1 MNQPDLTSQTIPPI
15 LTSMRL
21 TYSIYEAKAK
31 LSEILRVV
39 RQGRRITITDRGR
52 AVARIVPI
60 GEDQGLEQ
68 RLADLVAAGILSPP
82 TGATLPGPEAGE
94 ARPGAFERFLRER
107 D

>member
-1 MNQPDLTSQTIPPI
+1 
-15 LTSMRL
+15 MRL

-39 RQGRRITITDRGR
+39 SQGHRITITDRGR
-52 AVARIVPI
+52 EVARIVPI
-60 GEDQGLEQ
+60 GEDEGLEQ
-68 RLADLVAAGILSPP
+68 RLNDLVAAGILSSP

-94 ARPGAFERFLRER
+94 SRPGAFERFLRER